1 VAEISAGGR
10 TSHRTSIA
18 WWRDERKRGLIW
30 QVVVVAI
37 LCVAVWYV
45 IQNMIDNLRT
55 LGVTLGFDFLDAPA
69 GFAISFSLIPVDLN
83 STIGRLI
90 VAGMLNTLLASA
102 ICIVLATILGVIIGI
117 CRLSRNYLISR
128 LATAYVEALRNVPL
142 LVQLLLWYAA
152 ILQLFPNVRQ
162 AISVFDLM
170 FISQRGVNMPRPIP
184 EDDFGIVGI
193 SVLVAIAIAIAIAR
207 WARWRQ
213 MTTGQ
218 QFPTGW
224 ASLGIIVGLPL
235 VVSLALGNP
244 VQWEVPEFK
253 GFNFRG
259 GMVVLPELTAVI
271 IGISAYTASF
281 IAEIVRGGILA
292 VSHGQTEAAHALGL
306 KPGMTLRLVII
317 PQSLRIIV
325 PPMTSQYLNVVKNTT
340 LVSMVA
346 YPDLYSVIGTSL
358 NQTGRPV
365 ENIAIMMAFFLTIS
379 ILISLFMNWYNKR
392 IALIER

>member
-10 TSHRTSIA
+10 TSHQASVA
-18 WWRDERKRGLIW
+18 WWRDERKRGFIW

-37 LCVAVWYV
+37 LCVAVWYI

-102 ICIVLATILGVIIGI
+102 ICIVLATILGLIVGI

-142 LVQLLLWYAA
+142 LVQLLLWYVA

-162 AISVFDLM
+162 AISVFGLM
-170 FISQRGVNMPRPIP
+170 FMSNRGVNIP
-184 EDDFGIVGI
+184 KPVPQEDFGLVGI
-193 SVLVAIAIAIAIAR
+193 ALLVGIVVAIVIR
-207 WARWRQ
+207 QWARRRQ
-213 MTTGQ
+213 VATGQ
-218 QFPTGW
+218 QFPSVRVGL
-224 ASLGIIVGLPL
+224 ALVIGLPL
-235 VVSLALGNP
+235 LVSLVLGNP
-244 VQWEVPEFK
+244 VTWEVPELK
-253 GFNFRG
+253 GFNFQG
-259 GMVVLPELTAVI
+259 GMVLLPELTALI

-292 VSHGQTEAAHALGL
+292 ISHGQTEAAYALGL
-306 KPGMTLRLVII
+306 RSGTTLRLVII

-340 LVSMVA
+340 LVSAIA
-346 YPDLYSVIGTSL
+346 YPDLYSIIGTSL

-379 ILISLFMNWYNKR
+379 ILISLFMNWYNRR
-392 IALIER
+392 IALVER

>member
-1 VAEISAGGR
+1 MADISAGR
-10 TSHRTSIA
+10 TSRPASVA
-18 WWRDERKRGLIW
+18 WWRDERKRGIIW

-37 LCVAVWYV
+37 LCAAVWYV

-55 LGVTLGFDFLDAPA
+55 LGVTLGFDFLNAPA
-69 GFAISFSLIPVDLN
+69 GFAISFSLIPTDLN
-83 STIGRLI
+83 SSIGRLI
-90 VAGMLNTLLASA
+90 WAGMLNTLLASA
-102 ICIVLATILGVIIGI
+102 ICIVLATVLGLIIGI

-152 ILQLFPNVRQ
+152 ILQMFPNVRQ

-184 EDDFGIVGI
+184 GEDFGLVGI
-193 SVLVAIAIAIAIAR
+193 ALLVGIAITIGIAH
-207 WARWRQ
+207 WARRRQ
-213 MTTGQ
+213 VATGQ
-218 QFPTGW
+218 QFPSGLVG
-224 ASLGIIVGLPL
+224 LGLIVGLPL

-317 PQSLRIIV
+317 PQSLRIIL
-325 PPMTSQYLNVVKNTT
+325 PPMTSQYLNIVKNTT

-392 IALIER
+392 IALVER

>member
-1 VAEISAGGR
+1 VAEISAGR
-10 TSHRTSIA
+10 TSQQTASVA

-30 QVVVVAI
+30 QIVVVAI

-45 IQNMIDNLRT
+45 IQNMVDNLRT

-83 STIGRLI
+83 STIGRVI

-102 ICIVLATILGVIIGI
+102 ICIVLATILGLIVGI
-117 CRLSRNYLISR
+117 CRLSKNYLISR

-162 AISVFDLM
+162 AISVFGLM

-184 EDDFGIVGI
+184 EDDFGMVGI
-193 SVLVAIAIAIAIAR
+193 ALLVAIAIAFAIAR
-207 WARWRQ
+207 WAKSRQ
-213 MTTGQ
+213 MATGQ
-218 QFPTGW
+218 QFPSGW
-224 ASLGIIVGLPL
+224 VGLGIIVGLPL
-235 VVSLALGNP
+235 VVSLVLGNP

-292 VSHGQTEAAHALGL
+292 VSHGQTEAAYALGL
-306 KPGMTLRLVII
+306 RPGTTLRLVII

-392 IALIER
+392 ISLVER

>member
-1 VAEISAGGR
+1 VADISAGR
-10 TSHRTSIA
+10 TSHQPSVA
-18 WWRDERKRGLIW
+18 WWRDERKRGLLW
-30 QVVVVAI
+30 QIVVVAI
-37 LCVAVWYV
+37 LGLCLWYV

-55 LGVTLGFDFLDAPA
+55 LGVTLGLDFLNAPA
-69 GFAISFSLIPVDLN
+69 GFAISFSLIPTNLN
-83 STIGRLI
+83 SSIGRLI

-102 ICIVLATILGVIIGI
+102 ICIVFATIIGLIVGI

-142 LVQLLLWYAA
+142 LVQLLLWYVA

-162 AISVFDLM
+162 AISVLDLM
-170 FISQRGVNMPRPIP
+170 FLSNRGVNIPRPVP
-184 EDDFGIVGI
+184 EDDFGIVMI
-193 SVLVAIAIAIAIAR
+193 ALLVAIAVAVGIAH
-207 WARWRQ
+207 WARRRQ
-213 MTTGQ
+213 VATGQ
-218 QFPTGW
+218 QFPSGW
-224 ASLGIIVGLPL
+224 VGWGIIIGLPL
-235 VVSLALGNP
+235 IASLVLGTP
-244 VQWEVPEFK
+244 VTWEVPELK
-253 GFNFRG
+253 GFNFQG
-259 GMVVLPELTAVI
+259 GMVLQPELTAVI

-292 VSHGQTEAAHALGL
+292 VSHGQTEAAYALGFR
-306 KPGMTLRLVII
+306 PGTTLRLVII

-340 LVSMVA
+340 LVSAIA
-346 YPDLYSVIGTSL
+346 YPDLYSIIGTSL

-365 ENIAIMMAFFLTIS
+365 ENIAIMMAFFLVIS